1 MKLITKNR
9 KAYFE
14 YEILEDF
21 EAGIILQGSEV
32 KSIRNNN
39 INISD
44 CYAYISNNEIFTK
57 NMKISRYKQMHAF
70 LQHDENREK
79 KLLLHTKEITKI
91 TKALQDKG
99 TTLIVLEVY
108 INKNKIKIKLAL
120 AKGKKL
126 WNKKESIKAKDID
139 RQTKRELN

>member
-14 YEILEDF
+14 YEIIEIF
-21 EAGIILQGSEV
+21 EVGIILLGSEV

-39 INISD
+39 ININD
-44 CYAYISNNEIFTK
+44 CYAYVSNNEIFVK
-57 NMKISRYKQMHAF
+57 NMKISRYKQMHS
-70 LQHDENREK
+70 LLIHDENREK
-79 KLLLHTKEITKI
+79 KLLLHKKEINKI

-108 INKNKIKIKLAL
+108 INQNKIKIKLAI

-126 WNKKESIKAKDID
+126 WNKKESIKARDID
-139 RQTKRELN
+139 RQTKQELN